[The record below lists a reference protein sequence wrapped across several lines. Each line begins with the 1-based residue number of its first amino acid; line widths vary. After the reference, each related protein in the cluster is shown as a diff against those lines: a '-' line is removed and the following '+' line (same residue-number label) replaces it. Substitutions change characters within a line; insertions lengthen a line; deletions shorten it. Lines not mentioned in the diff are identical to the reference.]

1 MRPAWRFDPPSE
13 MPGRDTVGPIANRRI
28 VGLAAALA
36 ALAAASAYGGWAA
49 GRSGIDQVAVLEG
62 RVRALEST
70 AASLTA
76 ERDRLKADRDRVE
89 AQLAAV
95 DATPAA
101 CPEATVSTLG
111 ASLWARFIVEY
122 PCGWSVFEQPM
133 QFPPEGSPRFGLGV
147 DHLFFSP
154 FPISLKPSERPPAE
168 ITLDAW
174 YDEPTIEGDLPH
186 IDDWL
191 AEARSRFTT
200 MTDRGLKT
208 RSGILVSRFEGDIN
222 TSDQPR
228 PAVLYVWVHTDTD
241 GVRRIYEAF
250 ALEPS
255 RSVKAA
261 IEAVVLS
268 FRVPG
273 G

>member
-1 MRPAWRFDPPSE
+1 MA
-13 MPGRDTVGPIANRRI
+13 VAL
-28 VGLAAALA
+28 VALA
-36 ALAAASAYGGWAA
+36 AGAGYGGWTA
-49 GRSGIDQVAVLEG
+49 GRSGIDRVDLLEG
-62 RVRALEST
+62 RVRALESARAT
-70 AASLTA
+70 LTA
-76 ERDRLKADRDRVE
+76 ERDRIKADRDRVE
-89 AQLAAV
+89 AQLAGL

-101 CPEATVSTLG
+101 CPEPTVSTVG
-111 ASLWARFIVEY
+111 ASLWGRFIVEY

-133 QFPPEGSPRFGLGV
+133 QFPPEGSSRFGLGV

-168 ITLDAW
+168 ITLDTW
-174 YDEPTIEGDLPH
+174 YDEPTIEGDLPD

-200 MTDRGLKT
+200 VTDHGLNT
-208 RSGILVSRFEGDIN
+208 RSGLVVARLEGEID
-222 TSDQPR
+222 TFDRPR
-228 PAVLYVWVHTDTD
+228 PAVLYVWGHTDTD

-255 RSVKAA
+255 RGVRKA
-261 IEAVVLS
+261 IEELVLS